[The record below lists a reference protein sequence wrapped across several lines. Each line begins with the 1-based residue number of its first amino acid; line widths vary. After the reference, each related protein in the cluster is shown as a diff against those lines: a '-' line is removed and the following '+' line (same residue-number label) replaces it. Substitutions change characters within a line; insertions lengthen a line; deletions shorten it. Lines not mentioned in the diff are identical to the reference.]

1 VLKFN
6 QPLDPVR
13 AESLDN
19 YQLTS
24 AQGRPIRILQA
35 DYDSSAD
42 TVTLYP
48 VVRLS
53 LRGRYKLTVNGTGDG
68 LTDTSGLL
76 LDGAGTG
83 QPGSN
88 YVTVITRDNLVQSPA
103 HEAEVQRNRVKAD
116 LSRFDRP
123 GTQPIRLPLSVR
135 QGEPLARE

>member
-1 VLKFN
+1 VLGDGPTVLNVERMGVHEQSTTLVLKFN

-35 DYDSSAD
+35 DYDSSAA

-88 YVTVITRDNLVQSPA
+88 YVTVTRRRRRST
-103 HEAEVQRNRVKAD
+103 QR
-116 LSRFDRP
+116 
-123 GTQPIRLPLSVR
+123 
-135 QGEPLARE
+135 